1 MLYSVLRLACLTTLA
16 VDVQVP
22 PAALSPGSGSA
33 ARLPDHRLSME
44 DASIAFNDAQADLD
58 SLRQG
63 VLNALSPAQL
73 EAPDVT
79 ADAQAD
85 LNANFDSLK
94 QSVLDALNLAQDPSK
109 VIDAFA
115 VLPAAG
121 NEGVV
126 GLDTAGNDLHENPPE
141 MHDSGFVEPDGAQ
154 VALGVQDSIDT
165 SLSLFTA
172 HAEAP
177 LATVA
182 DGVGKQQGSDM
193 SYVVPAAKSIIAFM
207 AHLLGSAA
215 IYLREPSL
223 GSAVDAL
230 SGASSGSQPDVLGF
244 FQQVMTTSGSV

>member
-44 DASIAFNDAQADLD
+44 DASTAFNDAQADLD

-73 EAPDVT
+73 EPPDVT

-126 GLDTAGNDLHENPPE
+126 GLDTAGNDLHENLPE

-154 VALGVQDSIDT
+154 VALGMQDSIDT
-165 SLSLFTA
+165 SLSWFTA

-177 LATVA
+177 LATVV

-215 IYLREPSL
+215 IYLKEPSM
-223 GSAVDAL
+223 GSAVDAMADVG
-230 SGASSGSQPDVLGF
+230 SGPTPDMIGLVK
-244 FQQVMTTSGSV
+244 QVMTTLGFV